1 VNTSAAVAAVAA
13 SARTTGRAGCRRF
26 WSGRSRCSGL
36 SRTPRSS
43 A

>member
-1 VNTSAAVAAVAA
+1 VNTSAAVAVVAA